1 MAGRWN
7 LSVVD
12 LDIPNVWRQG
22 EYIGSYYWF
31 ESDLLFPEFMASN
44 SWLFFPPPNASNII
58 SFQNV
63 TFCCLS
69 ELARL
74 NYPHSRQ
81 QGGTIART
89 VNDDIKVLVFAVWS
103 QSSAWRHF
111 HSQMEEELQQVV
123 LSKEEDNVEG
133 VSICS
138 KSPMAPVSRHP
149 LPMVCSKSYQL
160 ESQLCKGSI
169 GIYKVYHYGLL
180 PPRYGSRSFSSRV
193 HHGQHGTFLD
203 LPTSHDS
210 SGYSSLATC
219 LAYLIMRDTQ
229 TIDSDT
235 TIKTATRDSA
245 PRAKLVS
252 SLKNETVLSSLNS
265 EKRHPQIFSS
275 VVDEFR
281 QRYLCENNAVTEK
294 GWIFGRSVAFW
305 QPSNRDVS
313 NGEVFKTLK
322 VQNFER
328 LRFFVV
334 DVVELDNT
342 SLTVE
347 LKMVPC
353 KSNWRMRA
361 WMDASYIIQMNS
373 LLQLRHQNRIFRT
386 PFKICLRIHDSIQL
400 NLQLL
405 KLLDVVMSLG
415 FGVGGLEVPLDE
427 SIVGKVGEHFSD
439 CKTTELDDMMT
450 LFNVLVHN
458 DDVDVDVDVD
468 VLWAYERLGL
478 YAHTSH
484 KVFPRI
490 LRFHSVN
497 YDAEEIDALLKRGE
511 VSNFLNMLCCYCCD
525 LWSSDLVHVTVL
537 HCYRYI
543 LIVNPIIRVAFN
555 LDGVG
560 RADGSSRGGEP
571 LQGEGEE
578 SSELPAVDKIRR
590 NTERIRSVRN
600 EIVVVRKELSD
611 LRKLRKFGYV
621 DNLVV
626 EGERKEDCG
635 GEEVPAEAPVQ
646 AAGPANK
653 TAEEEAPASEEPGN
667 EGAANEAAANEGLGN
682 EAPPDEGVGNE
693 AAADEG
699 FVNYTT
705 AIEGCVNEGPTI
717 KAAADE
723 AYADEVIGVV
733 APVDEEC
740 VGEFSEEAA
749 HKEGGD
755 EACEAHEKGAFDAH
769 DEGAAH
775 ADEEASAKAS
785 CPFVEIGDDDDDGG
799 HVEPK
804 LVVPLRSYN
813 GDPKTTVNLDILYNT
828 VTRVDIGRR
837 YVSEIMAQLLTTA
850 ECHSLGRRECV
861 DNMSHVLIDYK
872 KKLCNQHVWQ
882 LHDYQAYFRSE
893 LVKVEDLLSADWV
906 FIPIVS
912 SEHWWCYALK
922 VGTFELFVIDSLE
935 KGIKGRCWID
945 RTIAQ
950 KMQRLWALLTNSA
963 EDSKCPLVVQKAKI
977 PEKFDGKSM
986 PDYTN
991 VGINNEF
998 DELAGFRMKLI
1009 WDWIMDEENVRRI
1022 DTLHDLGLI

>member
-1 MAGRWN
+1 M
-7 LSVVD
+7 
-12 LDIPNVWRQG
+12 
-22 EYIGSYYWF
+22 EIG
-31 ESDLLFPEFMASN
+31 
-44 SWLFFPPPNASNII
+44 
-58 SFQNV
+58 
-63 TFCCLS
+63 
-69 ELARL
+69 
-74 NYPHSRQ
+74 
-81 QGGTIART
+81 
-89 VNDDIKVLVFAVWS
+89 
-103 QSSAWRHF
+103 
-111 HSQMEEELQQVV
+111 
-123 LSKEEDNVEG
+123 
-133 VSICS
+133 
-138 KSPMAPVSRHP
+138 
-149 LPMVCSKSYQL
+149 
-160 ESQLCKGSI
+160 
-169 GIYKVYHYGLL
+169 
-180 PPRYGSRSFSSRV
+180 
-193 HHGQHGTFLD
+193 
-203 LPTSHDS
+203 
-210 SGYSSLATC
+210 
-219 LAYLIMRDTQ
+219 
-229 TIDSDT
+229 
-235 TIKTATRDSA
+235 
-245 PRAKLVS
+245 
-252 SLKNETVLSSLNS
+252 
-265 EKRHPQIFSS
+265 IFSS
-275 VVDEFR
+275 VVDEVR
-281 QRYLCENNAVTEK
+281 QQYLCENNAVTEK

-305 QPSNRDVS
+305 QPLNGDVS
-313 NGEVFKTLK
+313 NGEVCCVRWFKTLK

-334 DVVELDNT
+334 DVAELVTGWIEAKCRAQDNT

-361 WMDASYIIQMNS
+361 WMDASYVIQMNS

-405 KLLDVVMSLG
+405 KLMDVVMSLG

-439 CKTTELDDMMT
+439 CKKTELDDMMK

-458 DDVDVDVDVD
+458 DDVDVDVVCHDLSNLSSYDWSSAVHSYI
-468 VLWAYERLGL
+468 VNSLNRCNKRILTGNIKESLSISGSAVVLQLWAYERLGL
-478 YAHTSH
+478 YAHTSD

-497 YDAEEIDALLKRGE
+497 YDAEEIDALLQRGE
-511 VSNFLNMLCCYCCD
+511 VHFDWYL
-525 LWSSDLVHVTVL
+525 SSED
-537 HCYRYI
+537 R
-543 LIVNPIIRVAFN
+543 VNPIIRATFN

-560 RADGSSRGGEP
+560 RADGSRRGGEQ
-571 LQGEGEE
+571 LQGEGEG

-600 EIVVVRKELSD
+600 EIAAVRKELSD

-635 GEEVPAEAPVQ
+635 GEEVPAEAPVE
-646 AAGPANK
+646 AAGPTNE
-653 TAEEEAPASEEPGN
+653 TAEEKAPASEGPGN
-667 EGAANEAAANEGLGN
+667 EGAANEAAADEGLGN
-682 EAPPDEGVGNE
+682 EAPRDEGVGNE

-699 FVNYTT
+699 FVNDTA
-705 AIEGCVNEGPTI
+705 AIEGCANEGPTI

-723 AYADEVIGVV
+723 AYADEVNGAV

-740 VGEFSEEAA
+740 AGEFSEEAA

-755 EACEAHEKGAFDAH
+755 EACETHEKGAFDAH

-785 CPFVEIGDDDDDGG
+785 CPFIKIGDDDDGG

-813 GDPKTTVNLDILYNT
+813 GDPKTRVNLDILYNT

-861 DNMSHVLIDYK
+861 DNMTVMFAATVFMYFEKRSSRVIKRMVFSPNFASHVLIDYK
-872 KKLCNQHVWQ
+872 RKPCNQHVWQ
-882 LHDYQAYFRSE
+882 LHDYQAYFQSE

-906 FIPIVS
+906 FIPVVS

-977 PEKFDGKSM
+977 PVQPNTYDCGVIMLKAIQIWDGEEKFDGKSM

-991 VGINNEF
+991 
-998 DELAGFRMKLI
+998 LAGFRMKFI